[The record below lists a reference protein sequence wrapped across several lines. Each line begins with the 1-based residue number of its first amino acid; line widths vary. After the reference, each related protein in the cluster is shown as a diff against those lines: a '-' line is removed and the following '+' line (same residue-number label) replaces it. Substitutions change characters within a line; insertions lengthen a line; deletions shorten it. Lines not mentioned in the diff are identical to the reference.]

1 MFSICSYYII
11 AMNLKVLIQL
21 FIMVI
26 LMTIAGC
33 KPDIEEPE
41 INPPDTEEP
50 DDEDPDNEDPD
61 DENAALVL
69 VAAIHFTCDKDAQLI
84 VIQTSGDWSISAA
97 ESWIQCTQTSGKG
110 KTGILVGA
118 TANNGFQRKS
128 NLIISSGTRKD
139 TVVVSQAGAPKINI
153 SVGEVTF
160 NMVLVEAGSFVRSAY
175 GSSYYTHTVEL
186 DSFYIADVEVTNAL
200 CKAVTGVLPYDT
212 MTTSA
217 KDNPIYTAASLPVCH
232 ISYQDIVTH
241 FLPAL
246 KQKTLYD
253 FRLPTE
259 AEWEMAARGG
269 KYSKQYIYAGSNQ
282 IDEIA
287 WTDSNAGWIK
297 HPAGTLKP
305 NELGL
310 YDMSGNVSEWCSDWY
325 GDYPNETVKNPQ
337 GPATGD
343 LRVIRGGNFISSA
356 SFSDNVQCRT
366 DYREYLVPSCYE
378 VTWPGTEYERVSFR
392 CETVGFRLALSVPKN

>member
-1 MFSICSYYII
+1 
-11 AMNLKVLIQL
+11 MNFKVLIQL
-21 FIMVI
+21 FILVI
-26 LMTIAGC
+26 FMTIVSC
-33 KPDIEEPE
+33 KPDINEPE
-41 INPPDTEEP
+41 ITLPDTE
-50 DDEDPDNEDPD
+50 NPD
-61 DENAALVL
+61 DENTALVL
-69 VAAIHFTCDKDAQLI
+69 VSSIHFTSDKDAQLI
-84 VIQTSGDWSISAA
+84 VIQASGDWNISAA

-139 TVVVSQAGAPKINI
+139 TVVVSQAGAPKIKI

-200 CKAVTGVLPYDT
+200 WKAVTGVLPYDT
-212 MTTSA
+212 MTNSA
-217 KDNPIYTAASLPVCH
+217 KDNPIYTAASLPVSH
-232 ISYQDIVTH
+232 ISHQDIVTH

-246 KQKTLYD
+246 KQKTLFD

-282 IDEIA
+282 IDEVA
-287 WTDSNAGWIK
+287 WTYSNSGSIK

-310 YDMSGNVSEWCSDWY
+310 YDMSGNVNEWCNDWY

-337 GPATGD
+337 GPATGN
-343 LRVIRGGNFISSA
+343 LKVIRGGNYNSS
-356 SFSDNVQCRT
+356 SLFSDNVECRT
-366 DYREYLVPSCYE
+366 DYRGYLIPSCYE
-378 VTWPGTEYERVSFR
+378 VVWPGTEYERINYR

>member
-21 FIMVI
+21 FILVI
-26 LMTIAGC
+26 FMTIASC
-33 KPDIEEPE
+33 KPDINEPE
-41 INPPDTEEP
+41 ITPPDTENPDDNP
-50 DDEDPDNEDPD
+50 DDEDPD
-61 DENAALVL
+61 DENTALVL
-69 VAAIHFTCDKDAQLI
+69 VSSIHFTSDKDAQLI
-84 VIQTSGDWSISAA
+84 VIQASGDWNISAA

-128 NLIISSGTRKD
+128 NLIISSGTQRD
-139 TVVVSQAGAPKINI
+139 TVTVSQAGASKINI
-153 SVGEVTF
+153 TVGEVTF

>member
-1 MFSICSYYII
+1 
-11 AMNLKVLIQL
+11 MNLKVLIQL

-50 DDEDPDNEDPD
+50 DDEDPDNEDTD

-69 VAAIHFTCDKDAQLI
+69 VAAIHFTSDKDAQLI
-84 VIQTSGDWSISAA
+84 VIQASGDWSISAA

>member
-217 KDNPIYTAASLPVCH
+217 KDNPIYTAASLPVSH

>member
-1 MFSICSYYII
+1 
-11 AMNLKVLIQL
+11 MNFKVLIQL
-21 FIMVI
+21 FILVI
-26 LMTIAGC
+26 FMTIVSC
-33 KPDIEEPE
+33 KPDINEPE
-41 INPPDTEEP
+41 ITLPDTENP
-50 DDEDPDNEDPD
+50 DDEDPD
-61 DENAALVL
+61 DENTALVL
-69 VAAIHFTCDKDAQLI
+69 VSSIYFTSDKDAQLI
-84 VIQTSGDWSISAA
+84 VIQASGDWNISAA

-139 TVVVSQAGAPKINI
+139 TVVVSQAGAPKIKI

-186 DSFYIADVEVTNAL
+186 DSFYIADVEVSNAL

-217 KDNPIYTAASLPVCH
+217 KDNPIYTAASLPVSY
-232 ISYQDIVTH
+232 ISYQDIVNQ

-246 KQKTLYD
+246 KQKTQFD

-269 KYSKQYIYAGSNQ
+269 KNSKQYIYAGSNQ
-282 IDEIA
+282 IDEVA
-287 WTDSNAGWIK
+287 WTDSNSGSIK
-297 HPAGTLKP
+297 HAVGTLKP

-378 VTWPGTEYERVSFR
+378 VTWPGTEYERINYR

>member
-1 MFSICSYYII
+1 
-11 AMNLKVLIQL
+11 MNLKVLIQL
-21 FIMVI
+21 FILVI
-26 LMTIAGC
+26 FMTIASC
-33 KPDIEEPE
+33 KPDIEVPE
-41 INPPDTEEP
+41 ITPPDT
-50 DDEDPDNEDPD
+50 EDPD

-69 VAAIHFTCDKDAQLI
+69 DSVIHFSSEKDAQLI
-84 VIQTSGDWSISAA
+84 VIQASGDWSISDA

-118 TANNGFQRKS
+118 TENNGFQRKS
-128 NLIISSGTRKD
+128 NLIISSGTRRD
-139 TVVVSQAGAPKINI
+139 TIVVNQAGASKINI
-153 SVGEVTF
+153 IVGEVIF
-160 NMVLVEAGSFVRSAY
+160 NMVMVEAGSFVRSAY

-186 DSFYIADVEVTNAL
+186 DSFYIADVEVSNAL

-212 MTTSA
+212 MTSSA
-217 KDNPIYTAASLPVCH
+217 KDNPIYTAASLPVSH

-287 WTDSNAGWIK
+287 WTDSNSGSIK
-297 HPAGTLKP
+297 HPAGNLKP

-325 GDYPNETVKNPQ
+325 GDYPTETVKNPQ
-337 GPATGD
+337 GPATGE
-343 LRVIRGGNFISSA
+343 LRVIRGGNYFSSA
-356 SFSDNVQCRT
+356 FIENVECRT
-366 DYREYLVPSCYE
+366 DYRYYLIPSCYE
-378 VTWPGTEYERVSFR
+378 VAWPGTEYERVSFR